1 MDEAKTKHRLILT
14 YVCVIVGILFGVVAM
29 ILPPLG
35 IINDSVLWF
44 TGQLFI
50 MSATFA
56 GLTLPDIMRKK
67 I

>member
-1 MDEAKTKHRLILT
+1 MDENKAKHRLILT

-50 MSATFA
+50 MGATFA